1 MSAEHVAPSILCDC
15 GSKLE
20 FPLYYCERCGK
31 AKIVTENNLLE
42 QLREILKDEIEAEIK
57 GEGKDIAECRV
68 ETVQDN
74 LVTMESRPPMFDEGD
89 VLAIVKGKT
98 IPFGIVIEGGK
109 YILLSK
115 FEKIEV
121 SPGEVLKV
129 REAEQLVSYELQL
142 QLLRNY
148 ESNALRE
155 EAEKLAFSTFFKNA
169 LRIGKEGAR
178 ARDYAVIGFGG
189 RKADSELNKYQRT
202 ALDRILGLKD
212 SELLLIVGPPGT
224 GKTRMIAKAAL
235 ELAENGK
242 KVLVASH
249 TNRAVD
255 NVMELLPVEITLRIG
270 RPEKVHENVRPYML
284 SYKARERLGE
294 KLQELERKIRE
305 LREERRKLIE
315 GLREIKKLRP
325 REWTSRCSKTEERLQ
340 EVEKELKDLVERR
353 NEMLREESEKLVG
366 EAKVIGATLVK
377 CGLWPLLNVKFD
389 VAMIDEASQATITLA
404 LLGMVRARRWVL
416 VGDHYQLPPI
426 FRSIKKSIA
435 SPEVLDPLSAFNRL
449 VMLAGEDEALWLEE
463 HYRSN
468 PKIIGFIAEKVY
480 KGRIRPHQSCEKVK
494 LEVSGADTGDQL
506 WKVLDPDRPAVFV
519 HVPGQEQAGEASRWN
534 EQELNFVIQAV
545 TRLKKMGVKG
555 NEIGVITPY
564 RAQSK
569 SLKERLGEGI
579 EVATVDAFQGREKDV
594 IVFSAVA
601 TTGNSVRF
609 VENARRL
616 NVAFTRAR
624 KKLIVAANA
633 EAPWS
638 GLMKDYIEYAKK
650 NGSYF
655 QL

>member
-1 MSAEHVAPSILCDC
+1 
-15 GSKLE
+15 
-20 FPLYYCERCGK
+20 
-31 AKIVTENNLLE
+31 
-42 QLREILKDEIEAEIK
+42 LKR
-57 GEGKDIAECRV
+57 G
-68 ETVQDN
+68 
-74 LVTMESRPPMFDEGD
+74 
-89 VLAIVKGKT
+89 
-98 IPFGIVIEGGK
+98 
-109 YILLSK
+109 
-115 FEKIEV
+115 
-121 SPGEVLKV
+121 
-129 REAEQLVSYELQL
+129 EAEQLVSYELQL

-212 SELLLIVGPPGT
+212 GELLLIVGPPGT

-404 LLGMVRARRWVL
+404 LLGMVRARRWAL

-494 LEVSGADTGDQL
+494 LEVSGTDTGDRL

-519 HVPGQEQAGEASRWN
+519 HVLGQERAGEASRWN

-564 RAQSK
+564 RAQFK
-569 SLKERLGEGI
+569 SLKEHLGEGI